1 MHKIKV
7 FFFIFQKELKKQAT
21 AHYMLIHWA
30 SVSYKPLS
38 LLICFRYV
46 HLCIPCGLMT
56 KPIFRR
62 REIFVTHFLR
72 VVGIFLVNLLI
83 ILSLYVAFKELKSKI
98 CISNSLELIEI
109 RGKNTS
115 IKSPVRFIS
124 RRYFFKSTVMKQ
136 WVIDDDEQ
144 INL

>member
-1 MHKIKV
+1 M
-7 FFFIFQKELKKQAT
+7 
-21 AHYMLIHWA
+21 
-30 SVSYKPLS
+30 
-38 LLICFRYV
+38 
-46 HLCIPCGLMT
+46 
-56 KPIFRR
+56 
-62 REIFVTHFLR
+62 
-72 VVGIFLVNLLI
+72 VGIFLV